1 MQELAPSVLQYI
13 RRHDLIRT
21 GDRVGLAVSGGADS
35 VALVRLMLELRG
47 ELGVGLCLFHFNHQL
62 RGADSD
68 ADEQFVKELATSHKL
83 QFHSAG
89 EPVKA
94 YAAAQA
100 LSIEAAARHLRYGY
114 FSGLVRAGMVN
125 RIATAHT
132 LDDQA
137 ETVLLRVVRGSGTAG
152 LAGIYP
158 RVLVSESAGSIVRPL
173 LGVRRKQIE
182 SYLNQLQQPWREDL
196 SNRDLRHTRN
206 RVRHGIMPRL
216 ERHLNPSIRESLADV
231 AEIARTEEEYW
242 QKEVSNALPEVMRD
256 SGAIRLN
263 ALRKLPLALQ
273 RRVLRA
279 AAKNVGLRL
288 EFRHVENALDVCEG
302 QKKSAPMP
310 QGWSATRL
318 GSDEFRFAVQAEED
332 ADYESVL
339 KVPGAANI
347 ETLGVR
353 FEAVLLSDLGG
364 YPAEHLFDEALLNK
378 ELRVRNWRAGDR
390 FWPAHTKAP
399 KKIKELLQDRHVTGA
414 EKKLWPVV
422 AHGQD
427 VLWMRG
433 FPRPAA
439 WQCGHRSTTRRP
451 DSRSCVAGR
460 AGVEPTQT
468 YDPNCEGWAVTHRH
482 SGGADP
488 KAGEGTGSPYL

>member
-1 MQELAPSVLQYI
+1 VQELAHSVLQYI
-13 RRHDLIRT
+13 WRHDLIRT
-21 GDRVGLAVSGGADS
+21 GERVGLAVSGGADS
-35 VALVRLMLELRG
+35 VSLVRLMLELRG
-47 ELGVGLCLFHFNHQL
+47 DLGVGLSLFHFNHQL

-83 QFHSAG
+83 QFHRAG

-100 LSIEAAARHLRYGY
+100 LSIEAAARHLRYEY
-114 FSGLVRAGMVN
+114 FYGLVRAGVVN

-158 RVLVSESAGSIVRPL
+158 RVLVSESVGSIVRPL

-182 SYLNQLQQPWREDL
+182 SYLNQLQQPWREDR

-216 ERHLNPSIRESLADV
+216 ERHLNPSVRESLADL

-242 QKEVSNALPEVMRD
+242 EKQVSNALPEVMRD

-279 AAKNVGLRL
+279 AAHTVGLRL
-288 EFRHVENALDVCEG
+288 EFRHVEDVLDVSIG
-302 QKKSAPMP
+302 RKKTSPLP
-310 QGWSATRL
+310 HGWSATRTDQ
-318 GSDEFRFAVQAEED
+318 DELRFVLPGEHI
-332 ADYESVL
+332 ADYETAL
-339 KVPGAANI
+339 KVPGVANI
-347 ETLGVR
+347 DALGVR
-353 FEAVLLSDLGG
+353 FEAVLISELAG

-378 ELRVRNWRAGDR
+378 ELMVRNWRAGDR

-439 WQCGHRSTTRRP
+439 WQCGPHTRRAVLI
-451 DSRSCVAGR
+451 REVAL
-460 AGVEPTQT
+460 P
-468 YDPNCEGWAVTHRH
+468 
-482 SGGADP
+482 GGP
-488 KAGEGTGSPYL
+488 G